1 MILSGADGGQE
12 RAKMDGEY
20 WPRCYYYKL
29 HTRTHTLS
37 LKAGAVVCIQW
48 CYSDIQRLHDFRST
62 GHFLFFGGKSSS
74 VNPRVGCDGGEK
86 SQRTTRKLKNNN
98 NNKKTLSGTDNHVQS
113 HLTIV
118 HPPSSACPGLRTP
131 SCCPNLIG

>member
-86 SQRTTRKLKNNN
+86 SQWTTTKLKNNN
-98 NNKKTLSGTDNHVQS
+98 NKKKLC
-113 HLTIV
+113 LAPTITFKV
-118 HPPSSACPGLRTP
+118 TSPSSIHHLRPVRACAYPVAA
-131 SCCPNLIG
+131 LI